1 MYYLTKERDLN
12 SELNTHMR
20 EYQDE
25 TRLESTRKR
34 IAERIR
40 PVCGGMPEEDFEKMV
55 ARMALIEYKH
65 AMESTPTR
73 RMVGEA

>member
-1 MYYLTKERDLN
+1 
-12 SELNTHMR
+12 MR

-40 PVCGGMPEEDFEKMV
+40 PVCIGMPEEDFEKMV

-65 AMESTPTR
+65 YQETTPTS
-73 RMVGEA
+73 RMAG

>member
-12 SELNTHMR
+12 SERNTHMP

-40 PVCGGMPEEDFEKMV
+40 PVCGGMSEEDFEKMV

-65 AMESTPTR
+65 SIESTPTS
-73 RMVGEA
+73 RMVGRA